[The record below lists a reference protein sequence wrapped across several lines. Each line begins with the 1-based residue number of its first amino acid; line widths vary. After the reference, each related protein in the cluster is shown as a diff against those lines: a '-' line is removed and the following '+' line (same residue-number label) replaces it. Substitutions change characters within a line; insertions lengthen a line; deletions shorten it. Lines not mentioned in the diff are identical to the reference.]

1 MNAPADYPG
10 PHEVRFKGSALAR
23 WLLGCAGW
31 KLQYEGFPSLQGV
44 AIIYPHTSNWDFV
57 VMILAKWTI
66 GVPAHFWS
74 KDSLFRVPLLGRW
87 LSWLGGIALQRGSP
101 QGMVGNMVNLMNQHR
116 QEGRV
121 LWLALSPEGTRRRMP
136 GWRSGFY
143 RVALGADVPVAL
155 VHLDYS
161 RKQVKVMDFLR
172 MSGDIDADHA
182 RIAAAYEGVG
192 GLRPEGASPVQP
204 LSKAFSAD
212 TV

>member
-1 MNAPADYPG
+1 M
-10 PHEVRFKGSALAR
+10 SAI
-23 WLLGCAGW
+23 GW

-44 AIIYPHTSNWDFV
+44 AVIYPHTSNWDFV

-66 GVPAHFWS
+66 GVPACFWS
-74 KDSLFRVPLLGRW
+74 KDSLFRIPLLGRW
-87 LSWLGGIALQRGSP
+87 LSSLGGIALRRGSP
-101 QGMVGNMVNLMNQHR
+101 QGMVGNMVNLMAQHR
-116 QEGRV
+116 REGRV

-161 RKQVKVMDFLR
+161 RKLVKVMDFLR
-172 MSGDIDADHA
+172 MTGDIEADYA

-192 GLRPEGASPVQP
+192 GWRPEGASPVRP
-204 LSKAFSAD
+204 LPKPLSAD

>member
-1 MNAPADYPG
+1 MNGPLDYPG

-23 WLLGCAGW
+23 ALLGSIGW
-31 KLQYEGFPSLQGV
+31 RLQYEGFPSLQGV

-57 VMILAKWTI
+57 VMILAKWAI
-66 GVPAHFWS
+66 GIPARFWS

-116 QEGRV
+116 QEGKV

-161 RKQVKVMDFLR
+161 HKLVKVMDFLR
-172 MSGDIDADHA
+172 MSGDIEADYA

-192 GLRPEGASPVQP
+192 GLRKDGASPVQP
-204 LSKAFSAD
+204 LARPFSAD

>member
-1 MNAPADYPG
+1 LNAAPDYPG
-10 PHEVRFKGSALAR
+10 PHKVRFKGSALSR

-31 KLQYEGFPSLQGV
+31 KLRYEGFPALQGV

-57 VMILAKWTI
+57 VMILAKWAI
-66 GVPAHFWS
+66 GIPACFWS
-74 KDSLFRVPLLGRW
+74 KDSLFRIPLLGRW

-101 QGMVGNMVNLMNQHR
+101 QGMVGNMVNLMNQYR

-143 RVALGADVPVAL
+143 RVAVGADVPVAL

-161 RKQVKVMDFLR
+161 RKQIKVMDFLR
-172 MSGDIDADHA
+172 MSGDIDADYA
-182 RIAAAYEGVG
+182 RIASAYEGVG
-192 GLRPEGASPVQP
+192 GLRPEGTSPVQP
-204 LSKAFSAD
+204 LPKPLSAD

>member
-1 MNAPADYPG
+1 MSDYPG

-23 WLLGCAGW
+23 WLLGCVGW
-31 KLQYEGFPSLQGV
+31 KLHYEGFPSLQGV

-57 VMILAKWTI
+57 VMILAKWAI
-66 GVPAHFWS
+66 GIPARFWS

-87 LSWLGGIALQRGSP
+87 LSWLGGVALQRGSP
-101 QGMVGNMVNLMNQHR
+101 QGMVGNMVDLMAQHR
-116 QEGRV
+116 REGKV

-143 RVALGADVPVAL
+143 RVALGADVPLAL

-161 RKQVKVMDFLR
+161 HKLVKVMDFLR
-172 MSGDIDADHA
+172 MSGDVNADYA

-192 GLRPEGASPVQP
+192 GLRLDGASPVRP
-204 LSKAFSAD
+204 LPKPFSAD

>member
-1 MNAPADYPG
+1 ML
-10 PHEVRFKGSALAR
+10 SR
-23 WLLGCAGW
+23 WLMRCLGW

-44 AIIYPHTSNWDFV
+44 AVVYPHTSNWDFV
-57 VMILAKWTI
+57 VMILAKWAI
-66 GVPAHFWS
+66 GVPACFWS
-74 KDSLFRVPLLGRW
+74 KDSLFRIPLLGRW

-101 QGMVGNMVNLMNQHR
+101 QGMVGNMVNLMLQHR
-116 QEGRV
+116 REGRV

-172 MSGDIDADHA
+172 MSGDVEADYA
-182 RIAAAYEGVG
+182 RIAAVYEGVG
-192 GLRPEGASPVQP
+192 GLRPERTSPVRP
-204 LSKAFSAD
+204 LPKPISAD

>member
-1 MNAPADYPG
+1 MNALSDYPG

-23 WLLGCAGW
+23 WLLNAIGW
-31 KLQYEGFPSLQGV
+31 RLQYEGFPSLQGV
-44 AIIYPHTSNWDFV
+44 AVIYPHTSNWDFV
-57 VMILAKWTI
+57 VMILAKWAI
-66 GVPAHFWS
+66 GIPARFWS

-87 LSWLGGIALQRGSP
+87 LSWLGGVALRRGSP
-101 QGMVGNMVNLMNQHR
+101 QGMVGNMVNLMVAHR
-116 QEGRV
+116 REGKV

-161 RKQVKVMDFLR
+161 RKLVKVMDFLR
-172 MSGDIDADHA
+172 MSGDIETDYA

-192 GLRPEGASPVQP
+192 GLRRNGASPVQP
-204 LSKAFSAD
+204 LSKPFSAD

>member
-1 MNAPADYPG
+1 M
-10 PHEVRFKGSALAR
+10 RFKGSALAR
-23 WLLGCAGW
+23 WLLGCVGW
-31 KLQYEGFPSLQGV
+31 TLRYEGFPSLQGV
-44 AIIYPHTSNWDFV
+44 AVIYPHTSNWDFV
-57 VMILAKWTI
+57 VMILAKWAI
-66 GVPAHFWS
+66 GVPARFWS
-74 KDSLFRVPLLGRW
+74 KDSLFRIPLLGRW
-87 LSWLGGIALQRGSP
+87 LGWLGGIALQRGSP
-101 QGMVGNMVNLMNQHR
+101 QGMVGNMVDLMARHR
-116 QEGRV
+116 REGRV

-172 MSGDIDADHA
+172 MGGDVEADYA

-192 GLRPEGASPVQP
+192 GLRPDGVSPVMP
-204 LSKAFSAD
+204 LPKPLSAD